1 MEKNMS
7 KLALLG
13 GTPVLDPKE
22 VPERLFKW
30 PIITEEDEAAALEV
44 IRKNLYS
51 GVPIT
56 EKFQEEFAEWI
67 GTDYA
72 LCFSSGTLSITAA
85 FFAIGLSAGDEIIC
99 PTKTYWASITS
110 SLQFGAS
117 PVFCNIDEHLSID
130 PDDIERCITP
140 KTKAIMVV
148 HYFGYPADMDRI
160 MAIAKKHNLIV
171 IEDCSHAQGG
181 LYKGKRLGTFGD
193 IAAMSLMSAK
203 SFAAGELGIL
213 VTNNKRYVERAIAY
227 AHYERNNAKY
237 ITESEDLKPYFS
249 IAIGGCKGRAN
260 QLCTALARVQLKYYD
275 ERCAEIRKA
284 MNYFWDLLEGTPGL
298 RAIRVD
304 ESTGSNMAG
313 WYSPH
318 GIYLPE
324 ELGGLSAKRFAE
336 AVTAEGSRCSE
347 GGNYCLHTHRVFK
360 DCNLYGTEK
369 PTRIAFADRDMRP
382 DDDLCAPSLNR
393 HCVGVPWFKHFDEE
407 SKRWIEK
414 YAECFKK
421 VAANYKDLLEG
432 DTDKASG
439 GRWYGTENE
448 EPALKKFN

>member
-1 MEKNMS
+1 
-7 KLALLG
+7 
-13 GTPVLDPKE
+13 
-22 VPERLFKW
+22 
-30 PIITEEDEAAALEV
+30 
-44 IRKNLYS
+44 
-51 GVPIT
+51 
-56 EKFQEEFAEWI
+56 
-67 GTDYA
+67 
-72 LCFSSGTLSITAA
+72 
-85 FFAIGLSAGDEIIC
+85 
-99 PTKTYWASITS
+99 
-110 SLQFGAS
+110 
-117 PVFCNIDEHLSID
+117 
-130 PDDIERCITP
+130 
-140 KTKAIMVV
+140 
-148 HYFGYPADMDRI
+148 
-160 MAIAKKHNLIV
+160 
-171 IEDCSHAQGG
+171 
-181 LYKGKRLGTFGD
+181 
-193 IAAMSLMSAK
+193 
-203 SFAAGELGIL
+203 
-213 VTNNKRYVERAIAY
+213 
-227 AHYERNNAKY
+227 
-237 ITESEDLKPYFS
+237 
-249 IAIGGCKGRAN
+249 
-260 QLCTALARVQLKYYD
+260 
-275 ERCAEIRKA
+275 

-369 PTRIAFADRDMRP
+369 PTRIAFAERDMR
-382 DDDLCAPSLNR
+382 DEDDLCAPSLNR